1 MNERKGYRPV
11 KMTTH
16 AQDKELVLSALA
28 GNQKSYNT
36 LLSKYKPILY
46 TAAKRRLPNK
56 GVEDLE
62 DIVMIVLG
70 NAFVKINQYNP
81 EKSLFFTWMVACLHN
96 YINGIPNQ
104 KKRIQADSLEDIYP
118 SNEGSD
124 DPIEYSIPDEDPFDL
139 SMDRE
144 QSAKLVRLLV
154 DRLPAEL
161 SEVVKLKY
169 FKELSNQEIA
179 DIIGCGPNDIWYK
192 LKKAKEKLK
201 KLSDVDSLF

>member
-16 AQDKELVLSALA
+16 EQDKELVISALE
-28 GNQKSYNT
+28 GNQKSYNV

-70 NAFVKINQYNP
+70 NAFVKMGQYNP
-81 EKSLFFTWMVACLHN
+81 EKSKFYTWMIACLHN

-104 KKRIQADSLEDIYP
+104 KKRIQADSLEDILP
-118 SNEGSD
+118 SSKGED
-124 DPIEYSIPDEDPFDL
+124 QPVEYAIPDSDPFDL
-139 SMDRE
+139 AMDRE
-144 QSAKLVRLLV
+144 QTFKLIRLLV
-154 DRLPAEL
+154 DRLPSDL
-161 SEVVKLKY
+161 CEVIKLKY
-169 FKELSNQEIA
+169 FKELSHREIA
-179 DIIGCGPNDIWYK
+179 EIIGCKEGEIWYK
-192 LKKAKEKLK
+192 VKKAKDHLK
-201 KLSDVDSLF
+201 KLSDRENLF

>member
-124 DPIEYSIPDEDPFDL
+124 DPVEYSIPDEDPFDL
-139 SMDRE
+139 SMDKE

-154 DRLPAEL
+154 DKLPAEL
-161 SEVVKLKY
+161 AQVIKLKY

-192 LKKAKEKLK
+192 VKKAKEKLK

>member
-70 NAFVKINQYNP
+70 NTFVKINQYNP

-124 DPIEYSIPDEDPFDL
+124 DPVEYSIPDEDPFDL
-139 SMDRE
+139 SMDKE

-154 DRLPAEL
+154 DKLPAEL
-161 SEVVKLKY
+161 AQVIKLKY

-192 LKKAKEKLK
+192 VKKAKEKLK

>member
-1 MNERKGYRPV
+1 MKERKGYRPV

-16 AQDKELVLSALA
+16 AEDKALVISAIE
-28 GNQKSYNT
+28 GKQKAYNT

-70 NAFVKINQYNP
+70 NAFVKLNQYNP

-118 SNEGSD
+118 SNGDSEERV
-124 DPIEYSIPDEDPFDL
+124 EYNIPDHDGFDL
-139 SMDRE
+139 AIDRE
-144 QSAKLVRLLV
+144 QTFKLIRLLV
-154 DRLPAEL
+154 DKLPAE
-161 SEVVKLKY
+161 SAEVIKLKY

-179 DIIGCGPNDIWYK
+179 EILGCNPSDIWYK
-192 LKKAKEKLK
+192 VKKAKDRLK
-201 KLSDVDSLF
+201 KLSNSEELF